1 MSNNSLFNGIISPVI
16 KYRELIWNALD
27 TLNCYLQILEDEIIK
42 CFQVVHHHIIFV
54 LTVL

>member
-1 MSNNSLFNGIISPVI
+1 MSNNSLFKGIISPVI